1 MEIDMAEEYTVL
13 YPIELLKFTYGSS
26 ILTPYPYPNNCRV
39 VARVRNRDYLDG
51 LVIQLTLNLYL
62 SEYSNIP

>member
-51 LVIQLTLNLYL
+51 LVI
-62 SEYSNIP
+62 

>member
-13 YPIELLKFTYGSS
+13 YPIEFLKFTYDSS

-39 VARVRNRDYLDG
+39 VACVRNRDYLNG
-51 LVIQLTLNLYL
+51 LVI
-62 SEYSNIP
+62 